1 MIRTINQY
9 DFIDAFK
16 KMGREENFSYD
27 GLNAL
32 YDYLEMFEDDTGQS
46 IELDVIA
53 LCCGFTEYDNLKEFQ
68 ADYGDEYE
76 TIEDIQNATTVIMI
90 DDYEVK
96 ELNDTRFIIQQF

>member
-27 GLNAL
+27 GLIAL